1 MNTYTDLK
9 NKLKETINV
18 DYRDRV
24 TTQEVKFYNE
34 ANEYYG
40 KFKGTI
46 EIKDSE
52 LCNVTIYNP
61 TLCGEIK
68 GAGLDIPIDKIEKEL
83 KQLNED
89 INGADGKFN
98 RFENDLTKISKK
110 IADAN
115 ELVVQVSTDIVASA
129 AASCDSIIE
138 QLDHCSS
145 LISSDVV
152 KLSAALSTEIE
163 DREKSDLEL
172 KVQIAGEKQRAEVA
186 ELKLSND
193 IIAAKDELNE
203 RCSLIEED
211 LAEHEVECAE
221 QIQKTRDDLI
231 EHVAIDKHYKLFSN
245 NELKYPYRAAD
256 FHVNVLD
263 MKIKD
268 ASAYYG
274 ADEVAVI
281 SNEDG
286 DTITIQFLDDL
297 KGAVI
302 AAVSPNEKFEH
313 LEKNVPASKSTSKG
327 YSVVW
332 TGDTVDLVWNSPDEL
347 AVYVKDR
354 TKSQIGK
361 IQNYLKDDDGHL
373 ISGTITIES
382 PFDDL
387 KKFDIFNS
395 ISFERKTPSSIDITS
410 TDKSV
415 GIRFSN
421 DVDYPITLREN
432 IHDRYYYQIEEEDS
446 TTPMATIYVDSVK
459 RDQALN
465 VSSFIVNIDKGNEV
479 PLNADSSCKWL
490 NEYESDGKAMVLCCD
505 SSEWQLHKYEKHA
518 YYRYEF
524 SEEGRASN
532 DPRGYVIFNEENV
545 KIADYEKQDA
555 LCVHFN
561 DVKIGISN
569 YNLLDGNF
577 LLKKKEGPLD
587 DNLWECEIP
596 SSMFSEEGDE
606 CRIQFNGFNVSI
618 VGKIAGTKLSGLYD
632 VDRTK
637 ESINNIDNA
646 FIQKAVS
653 KKIDWTKDSDYKE
666 DYAEPTYKCYAEKAP
681 VVEKPPYTL
690 SVKSGD
696 DGTVKVCIPSEI
708 LSRDGKETRAAREFM
723 LAINV
728 KGAEDRIVE
737 LQLVNDEGKKASY
750 RYADDNSN
758 EIKIKLNK
766 QYFFQVNEYSK
777 DNFLVADVEDNYER
791 DSISAL
797 TSDVSD
803 INETLSEHALS
814 ILSLDL
820 DIKDINSRL
829 KQGLFY
835 QGMIETEKSPDTFV
849 NLLSTHYKAQSG
861 GTKSDNEVLSIGLS
875 AGYFWII
882 NSSRDGLSID
892 NVKVGGGDRIYINK
906 DILLSD
912 VTSALVDVEDVYD
925 RDTVHINQLSDTSCV
940 LTSQLYSASC
950 DLSTQLFNVSTDIC
964 SFMEKELSNDLST
977 LSGELKTI
985 SSSICSFMRDELS
998 ADLSSLSNELCQ
1010 TSCSICLSVAAISSS
1025 VALSIE
1031 NISAFMRDTLSADL
1045 YELSG
1050 EVSATSS
1057 YLSIQLTSQLC
1068 TASCEL
1074 SSDDKYLSGVID
1086 IISNLYNGTLPYCE
1100 EKAGDNGCKLS
1111 TLLQG
1116 NAKIG
1121 ESKSLHKGDMFK
1133 LSAAQEQVW
1142 DDEISTYLGSDDFL
1156 IANKNVDVSSVSW
1169 KDVDIFRNAQTET
1182 EKLSTELTTQLNN
1195 VSTDICAFM
1204 EEELSADLSSLSNEL
1219 CTASCD
1225 LSTQLSNVST
1235 DICSFMEKELSA
1247 DLSTLSSELCQT
1259 SCSICLSVASISNSV
1274 ALSTEAISTF
1284 MRDNLSN
1291 DLSTLS
1297 SELNNASCSLT
1308 SQLSNV
1314 STDISTF
1321 MREKLSNDLS
1331 TLSDGIEKIS
1341 AEYSTDVKVL
1351 SDFYTETFVS
1361 NEIPYDGGSTS
1372 SYNLVIVNEG
1382 GKDPI
1387 KEEDLIKYRL
1397 TFKYGSLALIKI
1409 GEEE

>member
-68 GAGLDIPIDKIEKEL
+68 GAGLDIPIDEIEKTL
-83 KQLNED
+83 KQLDEA
-89 INGADGKFN
+89 INGAGGKFD
-98 RFENDLTKISKK
+98 RFEDDLTKINEK
-110 IADAN
+110 IAEAN
-115 ELVVQVSTDIVASA
+115 TLVVEVSGNIVASA

-138 QLDHCSS
+138 QLDECSS
-145 LISSDVV
+145 SITSDVIAI
-152 KLSAALSTEIE
+152 SAALSTEIE
-163 DREKSDLEL
+163 DREKADLEL
-172 KVQIAGEKQRAEVA
+172 KVQIAGEKQRAETA

-193 IIAAKDELNE
+193 IITAKDELNE

-211 LAEHEVECAE
+211 LAEHEVECTE
-221 QIQKTRDDLI
+221 QIEKTRDDLI

-245 NELKYPYRAAD
+245 NELKYPYHAAD

-281 SNEDG
+281 SNEDDG
-286 DTITIQFLDDL
+286 MITIQFLDDL

-313 LEKNVPASKSTSKG
+313 LKKNVRAPEPTSKG
-327 YSVVW
+327 YSVTW
-332 TGDTVDLVWNSPDEL
+332 TGDTIELGWDSPDEL

-361 IQNYLKDDDGHL
+361 IKNYLKDEDGHL
-373 ISGTITIES
+373 ISGNITIES

-395 ISFERKTPSSIDITS
+395 ISFERKTPGSIDITS

-432 IHDRYYYQIEEEDS
+432 IHDRYYYQIEEQDS

-479 PLNADSSCKWL
+479 PLNADPSCKWL

-524 SEEGRASN
+524 AEEGRASN
-532 DPRGYVIFNEENV
+532 DPRGYVIFNKENV
-545 KIADYEKQDA
+545 KIADYEKQDS

-596 SSMFSEEGDE
+596 PSMFSEEDDE

-637 ESINNIDNA
+637 ESINNADNA

-666 DYAEPTYKCYAEKAP
+666 DYAEPTYACYAEKAP
-681 VVEKPPYTL
+681 VVEKPPYRL
-690 SVKSGD
+690 SVKPGD
-696 DGTVKVCIPSEI
+696 DGIVKVRIPSEI
-708 LSRDGKETRAAREFM
+708 LSREGKETRAAREFM
-723 LAINV
+723 LAVNV

-737 LQLVNDEGKKASY
+737 LQLVNNEGKKASY
-750 RYADDNSN
+750 RYADDDSN

-797 TSDVSD
+797 TSDVSV

-835 QGMIETEKSPDTFV
+835 QGMIDTEKSPDTFI

-882 NSSRDGLSID
+882 NSSSDGLSID

-912 VTSALVDVEDVYD
+912 VTSALIDVEDVYD
-925 RDTVHINQLSDTSCV
+925 RDTVHINQLSDTSCT
-940 LTSQLYSASC
+940 LTSQIYKASC

-964 SFMEKELSNDLST
+964 SFMHDELSSDLST

-998 ADLSSLSNELCQ
+998 NDLSTLSNELCQ
-1010 TSCSICLSVAAISSS
+1010 TSCSICLSVASVSSA
-1025 VALSIE
+1025 VALSTE
-1031 NISAFMRDTLSADL
+1031 AISAFMRDTLSADL
-1045 YELSG
+1045 YKLSG

-1074 SSDDKYLSGVID
+1074 TSDDKYLSGVID

-1100 EKAGDNGCKLS
+1100 EKVGDNGCKLS

-1121 ESKSLHKGDMFK
+1121 ESKILHKGDMFK
-1133 LSAAQEQVW
+1133 LSAAQKQVW

-1169 KDVDIFRNAQTET
+1169 KDIDIFRNAQTET

-1195 VSTDICAFM
+1195 VSTDIC
-1204 EEELSADLSSLSNEL
+1204 
-1219 CTASCD
+1219 
-1225 LSTQLSNVST
+1225 
-1235 DICSFMEKELSA
+1235 SFMEKELSA
-1247 DLSTLSSELCQT
+1247 DLSTLSGELCET
-1259 SCSICLSVASISNSV
+1259 SCSICLSVASISSAV
-1274 ALSTEAISTF
+1274 ALSVNAICSF
-1284 MRDNLSN
+1284 MKDELSN

-1297 SELNNASCSLT
+1297 NELNTASCSLT
-1308 SQLSNV
+1308 SQLSSV

-1331 TLSDGIEKIS
+1331 TLSDGIQKIS
-1341 AEYSTDVKVL
+1341 AEYSADVKVL
-1351 SDFYTETFVS
+1351 SDFYAETFVS
-1361 NEIPYDGGSTS
+1361 NEIPYDGGTTS
-1372 SYNLVIVNEG
+1372 SYNLIVVNEG

-1387 KEEDLIKYRL
+1387 KEEDLTKYRL